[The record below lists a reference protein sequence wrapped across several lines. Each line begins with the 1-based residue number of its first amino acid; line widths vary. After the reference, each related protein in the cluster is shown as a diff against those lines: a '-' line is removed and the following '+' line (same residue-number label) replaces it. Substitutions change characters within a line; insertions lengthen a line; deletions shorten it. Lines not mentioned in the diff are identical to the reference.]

1 MKLYF
6 TPGACSLAPHIVMH
20 ELGMAFETEKVN
32 LREKTTATGNFLAI
46 NPKGQIPTLKLD
58 SHEFMTEGVAIMQ
71 YLADQ
76 KPEMNLV
83 PKWGSLERYRAIEW
97 LNFTS
102 TEIHKTYNLLFFPDR
117 LVTDAAARTELQSHA
132 KVALTKKLTWFDQ
145 ELAGKDYMLGKN
157 FTICDAYM
165 FTCLSWSKMV
175 NFDLS
180 PFKNINAWNARV
192 YGRKG
197 VQAAMSAEGLLK

>member
-32 LREKTTATGNFLAI
+32 LREKTTAAGNFLTV

-58 SHEFMTEGVAIMQ
+58 SNEFMTEGVAIMQ

-83 PKWGSLERYRAIEW
+83 PKWGSIERYRAIEW

-102 TEIHKTYNLLFFPDR
+102 TEIHKAYTPLFFADR
-117 LVTDAAARTELQSHA
+117 YVTEETARA
-132 KVALTKKLTWFDQ
+132 GFVANCKASLLKKIEWVEAQLN
-145 ELAGKDYMLGKN
+145 GKDYLMGKD

-165 FTCLSWSKMV
+165 FTCLSWSTHV
-175 NFDLS
+175 AVDLS
-180 PFKNINAWNARV
+180 PFKNITAWNSRV
-192 YGRKG
+192 YARKG
-197 VQAAMSAEGLLK
+197 VQAAMKAEGLLK